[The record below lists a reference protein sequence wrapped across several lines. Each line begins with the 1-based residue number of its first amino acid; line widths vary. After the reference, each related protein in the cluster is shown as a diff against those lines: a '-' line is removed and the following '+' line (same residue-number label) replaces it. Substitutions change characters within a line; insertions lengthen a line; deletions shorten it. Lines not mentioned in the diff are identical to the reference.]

1 MKMPDKG
8 LMSPTVVVLLL
19 SLLMGLQ
26 PVATDLYLP
35 SLPELTRSLN
45 GGIAQAQQ
53 TLTALL
59 LGFGLSQ
66 LAWGPLSDRLGRRP
80 VMITGMSLFTLASL
94 GATLAGSMEGL
105 IAWRGLQGLAMGAS
119 MMGAR
124 AMIRDLYQPADGAR
138 VMSKALG
145 GLGLT
150 ACFTGPLGGWLA
162 QHLGWRA
169 ALACIALFGA
179 LVLSMLLWRQRE
191 TLQQPDRQALRPGHL
206 LANWGLILRHPT
218 FWCQAM
224 ISGFSFGGLFAF
236 LSLSSFVLVGEFGL
250 SQSAYGLVMLSMSL
264 SYITGTFICRRLLT
278 RLGMRRTIAVAAGLS
293 LSGGLGLALC
303 TWLEI
308 ASTWSV
314 ALPFGLYIMAHGI
327 HQPCAQT
334 GSIAPFPQAAGAAS
348 AWSGCLSMVL
358 AFLNGQ
364 VLGWLISH
372 EWLSQRQA
380 LGWSV
385 LFWGSLVA
393 LNAWTAVQRHGE
405 LRSPL
410 KRQPGQGPAAT

>member
-1 MKMPDKG
+1 MKTQDKG
-8 LMSPTVVVLLL
+8 PMSPTLVVLLL

-45 GGIAQAQQ
+45 GGMAQAQL

-66 LAWGPLSDRLGRRP
+66 LVWGPLSDRIGRRP
-80 VMITGMSLFTLASL
+80 VLVIGMGLFTLASL
-94 GATLAGSMEGL
+94 GATLSGSMQGL
-105 IAWRGLQGLAMGAS
+105 IGWRGLQGLAMGAS

-145 GLGLT
+145 GLGLI
-150 ACFTGPLGGWLA
+150 ACFTGPLGGWLS

-169 ALACIALFGA
+169 ALAGIALFA
-179 LVLSMLLWRQRE
+179 AVVLAMLLWHQRE
-191 TLQQPDRQALRPGHL
+191 TLQQPDREALKPARL

-236 LSLSSFVLVGEFGL
+236 LSLSSFVLVGDLGL

-264 SYITGTFICRRLLT
+264 SYITGTFVCRRLLT
-278 RLGMRRTIAVAAGLS
+278 RLGLRRTIAVAAGLS
-293 LSGGLGLALC
+293 LGGGVGLALG

-308 ASTWSV
+308 ASTWAV
-314 ALPFGLYIMAHGI
+314 ALPFALYIMAHGI

-334 GSIAPFPQAAGAAS
+334 GSVAPFPQAAGAAS
-348 AWSGCLSMVL
+348 AWSGCLAMVL
-358 AFLNGQ
+358 AFGNGQ
-364 VLGWLISH
+364 TLGWLISH
-372 EWLSQRQA
+372 DWLTPRQA
-380 LGWSV
+380 LGWGV
-385 LFWGSLVA
+385 LFWGALVA
-393 LNAWTAVQRHGE
+393 LNAWTAVQRYGE

-410 KRQPGQGPAAT
+410 KRHC

>member
-1 MKMPDKG
+1 MKTQDKG
-8 LMSPTVVVLLL
+8 LMSPTMVVLLL

-35 SLPELTRSLN
+35 SLPDLTRSLS
-45 GGIAQAQQ
+45 GSMSQAQL

-66 LAWGPLSDRLGRRP
+66 LAWGPLSDRIGRRP
-80 VMITGMSLFTLASL
+80 VLLIGMGLFTLASL
-94 GATLAGSMEGL
+94 GATMAGSMEAL
-105 IAWRGLQGLAMGAS
+105 IGWRGLQGLAMGAS

-124 AMIRDLYQPADGAR
+124 AMIRDLYLPADGAR

-169 ALACIALFGA
+169 SLAGIALFA
-179 LVLSMLLWRQRE
+179 AAVLAMLLWRQQE
-191 TLQQPDRQALRPGHL
+191 TLQQPDREALKPARL
-206 LANWGLILRHPT
+206 LANWGLILKHPT

-236 LSLSSFVLVGEFGL
+236 LSLSSFVLVGDFGL

-264 SYITGTFICRRLLT
+264 SYIAGTFVCRRLLT
-278 RLGMRRTIAVAAGLS
+278 HLGLRRTIAVAAGLS
-293 LSGGLGLALC
+293 LAGGIGLALG

-308 ASTWSV
+308 ASTWAV
-314 ALPFGLYIMAHGI
+314 ALPFGFYIMAHGI

-334 GSIAPFPQAAGAAS
+334 GSVAPFPQAAGTAS
-348 AWSGCLSMVL
+348 AWSGCLSMVPRL
-358 AFLNGQ
+358 AGHHRPDRFRQNRAGAGRGAALAGGDHQ
-364 VLGWLISH
+364 RRLGPGVPGH
-372 EWLSQRQA
+372 GHRHRQTQRDGA
-380 LGWSV
+380 GR
-385 LFWGSLVA
+385 
-393 LNAWTAVQRHGE
+393 RH
-405 LRSPL
+405 R
-410 KRQPGQGPAAT
+410 TT